1 MDETISPA
9 VTDMLNR
16 GILSTVTETNLDAL
30 LDSKTLVVLFFT
42 GGPKRVRE
50 SHDIAVALREV
61 LKDYMGMVDTAVFDV
76 EQETQHYARFRVI
89 TAPCLV
95 FISGGKTLEVI
106 PGVRDWSDYVQAFQ
120 RYLGRP
126 LREANA

>member
-9 VTDMLNR
+9 VTDMLDR
-16 GILSTVTETNLDAL
+16 GILSTVSKENLDTL
-30 LDSKTLVVLFFT
+30 LESDKLLVLFFT
-42 GGPKRVRE
+42 GGPRRIRE

-61 LKDYMGMVDTAVFDV
+61 LKEYDGQVDTAVFDA
-76 EQETQHYARFRVI
+76 EEESQHYTRFRVI

-95 FISGGKTLEVI
+95 FVSGGSTLEVV

-126 LREANA
+126 LREASA